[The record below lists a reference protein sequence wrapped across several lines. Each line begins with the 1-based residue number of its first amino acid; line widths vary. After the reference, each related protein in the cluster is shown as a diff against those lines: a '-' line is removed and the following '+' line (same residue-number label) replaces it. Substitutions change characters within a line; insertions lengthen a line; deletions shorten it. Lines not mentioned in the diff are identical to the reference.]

1 MENWRD
7 YLNEQSLLSERN
19 WEKEAAKLSG
29 EAGAGD
35 EKEGRYFS
43 SVAAKKQALGKVGE
57 FVATQFGKMDAKA
70 KDLYCTKKFPEELAG
85 QKDIKTYGDL
95 VALLRCTI
103 EYEKGK
109 KVLNYLI
116 GFIPEIGLA
125 QKIFNQSKSVN
136 DFLLKMYQLPDE
148 ERPAGNLGK
157 LDMDDKVAAIIDN
170 EIEKLFLKNLIQMLQ
185 QADNLDDDIPED
197 WQITHALKKF
207 LEDREG
213 GGGRTITGFEK
224 EE

>member
-7 YLNEQSLLSERN
+7 YLNEQSLLSEVN
-19 WEKEAAKLSG
+19 WEKEASKLSG
-29 EAGAGD
+29 EQGEAG
-35 EKEGRYFS
+35 EGALGR
-43 SVAAKKQALGKVGE
+43 AKQVSGKVGE
-57 FVATQFGKMDAKA
+57 FVAKQFGKMDDKA
-70 KDLYCTKKFPEELAG
+70 KDLYCTKRFPESLAG

-95 VALLRCTI
+95 VALLKCTI

-109 KVLNYLI
+109 KVLNYLA
-116 GFIPEIGLA
+116 GFIPSIGLA

-148 ERPAGNLGK
+148 ERPEGNLGK

-170 EIEKLFLKNLIQMLQ
+170 EIENLFLKDLIQMIQ
-185 QADNLDDDIPED
+185 QDVNLDDDIPED

-207 LEDREG
+207 LEDKYA
-213 GGGRTITGFEK
+213 GRAVTGFEK
-224 EE
+224 KG